1 MGSEVLGSRYL
12 LDERIGQGGM
22 GVVWRGHDHTTGAQY
37 AIKVLRPEY
46 AADPASVGRFVRERT
61 ALMSLRHP
69 NVVAIRDMIMEGDR
83 LALVMDFISGGD
95 LASHQHRRGGKLSP
109 QEAADVAA
117 QIADAL
123 AAAHKAGIV
132 HRDLKPA
139 NVLVDG
145 DRFALADFGIARI
158 ADHPSSTTKGTIIG
172 TISYMAPEV
181 IAGDEPTTACDVY
194 ALGITLH
201 ELLTGTPP
209 FTGNVPAILHDH
221 VYTLAPRPAG
231 IPDPLWDVISGC
243 LGKDPAARPTAAA
256 LAQTL
261 HALAQSA
268 YSAPAQSAYS
278 APVRDRAPEPS
289 REYRPENASRTAM
302 PYTAKD
308 TRTPAA
314 PGPFE
319 GATHTMRRPPTQ
331 DQATWGQLPVE
342 GPGNVS
348 GDNYRQLAVPATPS
362 DPNEPPERADK
373 RSRPRRRLALMAGA
387 AAVLIIGGTWF
398 ALNGLGSSGS
408 ASKAGTSTDP
418 VAAGLIASR
427 TPAPRTKPTASVS
440 RTATRPASASA
451 QSPELGTTHA
461 TQSAT
466 SPASPS
472 SGSSGANGGS
482 GGGQTSG
489 PQSACSATKTQ
500 TGVSSPKQ
508 TRACIQA
515 EGSSLTLKGSLSTV
529 PSDLPADEQE
539 QVELVLAT
547 PSGDVGR
554 YLSGD
559 CSPGTCSWTITVT
572 EPAGKYEVRADFV
585 IGGSDQ
591 FQGDDTAYVT
601 VS

>member
-22 GVVWRGHDHTTGAQY
+22 GVVWRGRDHGTGAHY

-69 NVVAIRDMIMEGDR
+69 NVVAIHDMIMEGDR

-123 AAAHKAGIV
+123 AAAHAAGIV

-172 TISYMAPEV
+172 TVAYMAPEV
-181 IAGDEPTTACDVY
+181 ISGHEPTAACDVY

-201 ELLTGTPP
+201 ELLTGAPP
-209 FTGNVPAILHDH
+209 FTGNVAAILHDH

-243 LGKDPAARPTAAA
+243 LSKDPAGRPTAAA

-261 HALAQSA
+261 HALAQLA
-268 YSAPAQSAYS
+268 YSAPA
-278 APVRDRAPEPS
+278 RDQAPEQS
-289 REYRPENASRTAM
+289 QEYRPGTASRTAM
-302 PYTAKD
+302 PYAALN
-308 TRTPAA
+308 TRTPAG

-319 GATHTMRRPPTQ
+319 DATHTVRRRPTQ
-331 DQATWGQLPVE
+331 DQATWGQLQVD

-348 GDNYRQLAVPATPS
+348 GDNNSRLEAPTPS
-362 DPNEPPERADK
+362 DPNRPPERADK
-373 RSRPRRRLALMAGA
+373 RSRPGRRVAAIAAA
-387 AAVLIIGGTWF
+387 AAVLIMGGVWL
-398 ALNGLGSSGS
+398 ALNGSGSSGS
-408 ASKAGTSTDP
+408 ASKASTDP
-418 VAAGLIASR
+418 VAAGLVASR
-427 TPAPRTKPTASVS
+427 TPPPRTKPPASVS
-440 RTATRPASASA
+440 RTATVPASASA
-451 QSPELGTTHA
+451 PSPELGTAHA

-482 GGGQTSG
+482 GDGQTSG

-508 TRACIQA
+508 TRACIQT
-515 EGSSLTLKGSLSTV
+515 EGSSLTLEGWLSTV
-529 PSDLPADEQE
+529 PSNLPADEQE

-601 VS
+601 AS

>member
-22 GVVWRGHDHTTGAQY
+22 GVVWRGHDHGTGAHY

-61 ALMSLRHP
+61 ALLSLRHP
-69 NVVAIRDMIMEGDR
+69 NVVAVHDMIMEGDR
-83 LALVMDFISGGD
+83 LALVMDLISGGD
-95 LASHQHRRGGKLSP
+95 LASHQRRRGGKLSP
-109 QEAADVAA
+109 PEAADVAA

-123 AAAHKAGIV
+123 AAAHTAGIV

-158 ADHPSSTTKGTIIG
+158 ADHPSSTTKGTVIG
-172 TISYMAPEV
+172 TVAYMAPEV
-181 IAGDEPTTACDVY
+181 IAGHEPTAACDVY

-201 ELLTGTPP
+201 ELLTGAPP
-209 FTGNVPAILHDH
+209 FTGNVGAILHDH

-231 IPDPLWDVISGC
+231 IPDPLWDVTSGC
-243 LGKDPAARPTAAA
+243 LNKDPAARPTAAA

-268 YSAPAQSAYS
+268 YSVPA
-278 APVRDRAPEPS
+278 RDQAPEQSQEHGPG
-289 REYRPENASRTAM
+289 TAM
-302 PYTAKD
+302 PYAAQS
-308 TRTPAA
+308 TRMPAG
-314 PGPFE
+314 PGPFDD
-319 GATHTMRRPPTQ
+319 ATHTVRRPLTQ
-331 DQATWGQLPVE
+331 DQATWGQLPVD
-342 GPGNVS
+342 GPENVS
-348 GDNYRQLAVPATPS
+348 GDNNRWPAVPAPS
-362 DPNEPPERADK
+362 DPDEPLERAGK
-373 RSRPRRRLALMAGA
+373 RSRLGRRVAAIGA
-387 AAVLIIGGTWF
+387 ATAVLILGGIWL
-398 ALNGLGSSGS
+398 ALNGSGSSGATS
-408 ASKAGTSTDP
+408 TSTDP
-418 VAAGLIASR
+418 VAAGLVASR
-427 TPAPRTKPTASVS
+427 TPPPSIKPTASGS
-440 RTATRPASASA
+440 RTATMPDSTSAP
-451 QSPELGTTHA
+451 SPQLGTAQASSVPAGHA

-466 SPASPS
+466 SQARPS

-482 GGGQTSG
+482 AGGQASG

-515 EGSSLTLKGSLSTV
+515 EGSSLTLEGWLSTV
-529 PSDLPADEQE
+529 PSNLPADEQE

-559 CSPGTCSWTITVT
+559 CSPGTCSWTTTVT

-601 VS
+601 IS

>member
-22 GVVWRGHDHTTGAQY
+22 GVVWRGRDHGTGAHY

-61 ALMSLRHP
+61 ALLSLRHP
-69 NVVAIRDMIMEGDR
+69 NVVAVHDMIMEGDR
-83 LALVMDFISGGD
+83 LALVMDLISGGD
-95 LASHQHRRGGKLSP
+95 LASHQRRRGGTLSP
-109 QEAADVAA
+109 QEATDVAA

-123 AAAHKAGIV
+123 AAAHTAGIV

-158 ADHPSSTTKGTIIG
+158 ADHPSSTTKGTVIG
-172 TISYMAPEV
+172 TVAYMAPEV
-181 IAGDEPTTACDVY
+181 IAGHEPTAACDVY
-194 ALGITLH
+194 ALGVTLH
-201 ELLTGTPP
+201 ELLTGAPP
-209 FTGNVPAILHDH
+209 FTGNVAAILHDH
-221 VYTLAPRPAG
+221 VYTLVPRPAG
-231 IPDPLWDVISGC
+231 IPDPLWDVTSGC
-243 LGKDPAARPTAAA
+243 LNKDPAGRPTAAA

-268 YSAPAQSAYS
+268 YSAPA
-278 APVRDRAPEPS
+278 RDQAPEQPQ
-289 REYRPENASRTAM
+289 EYRPGTASRTAM
-302 PYTAKD
+302 PYAVPS
-308 TRTPAA
+308 TRMPAG
-314 PGPFE
+314 PGPFDD
-319 GATHTMRRPPTQ
+319 ATHTVRRPPTQ
-331 DQATWGQLPVE
+331 DQATWGQLQVDEPQDA
-342 GPGNVS
+342 S
-348 GDNYRQLAVPATPS
+348 GDNNRWLAVPPPS
-362 DPNEPPERADK
+362 DPDEPLERADK
-373 RSRPRRRLALMAGA
+373 RPRPGRRVA
-387 AAVLIIGGTWF
+387 AIAAATAVLILGGIWL
-398 ALNGLGSSGS
+398 ALNGSGSSGS
-408 ASKAGTSTDP
+408 TSTSTDP
-418 VAAGLIASR
+418 VAAGLVASR
-427 TPAPRTKPTASVS
+427 TPPPSTKPTASRS
-440 RTATRPASASA
+440 RTATRPDSTSAP
-451 QSPELGTTHA
+451 SPQLGTGPASSVPT

-466 SPASPS
+466 SPARPS

-515 EGSSLTLKGSLSTV
+515 EGSSLTLEGTLSTV

-559 CSPGTCSWTITVT
+559 CSPGTCSWTTTVT
-572 EPAGKYEVRADFV
+572 EPAGKYEVRADLV

-601 VS
+601 VG

>member
-12 LDERIGQGGM
+12 LDECIGQGGM
-22 GVVWRGHDHTTGAQY
+22 GVVWRGRDHRTGARY

-61 ALMSLRHP
+61 ALLSLRHP
-69 NVVAIRDMIMEGDR
+69 NVVAIHDMIMEGDR
-83 LALVMDFISGGD
+83 LALVMDLISGGD
-95 LASHQHRRGGKLSP
+95 LASHQRRRGGKLSP
-109 QEAADVAA
+109 QEATDVAA

-123 AAAHKAGIV
+123 AAAHAAGIV

-158 ADHPSSTTKGTIIG
+158 ADHPSSTTKGTVIG
-172 TISYMAPEV
+172 TVAYMAPEV
-181 IAGDEPTTACDVY
+181 IAGHEPTAACDVY

-209 FTGNVPAILHDH
+209 FTGNVAAILHDH
-221 VYTLAPRPAG
+221 VYTLAPRPVG
-231 IPDPLWDVISGC
+231 IPDSLWKVTSDC
-243 LGKDPAARPTAAA
+243 LDKDPAGRPTAAA

-268 YSAPAQSAYS
+268 YSAPA
-278 APVRDRAPEPS
+278 RDQAPEQS
-289 REYRPENASRTAM
+289 QGHRPETVSRTAM
-302 PYTAKD
+302 PYPAQN
-308 TRTPAA
+308 TRAPAV
-314 PGPFE
+314 PRPSE
-319 GATHTMRRPPTQ
+319 DATHTVRRPPTQ
-331 DQATWGQLPVE
+331 DQATWGQLQVD
-342 GPGNVS
+342 GPENVS
-348 GDNYRQLAVPATPS
+348 GDNNRWLAVPAPS
-362 DPNEPPERADK
+362 DPNEPPKRADK
-373 RSRPRRRLALMAGA
+373 RSRPGRRIAAIAAA
-387 AAVLIIGGTWF
+387 AAVLIMGGIWL
-398 ALNGLGSSGS
+398 ALNGSGSSGS

-418 VAAGLIASR
+418 VSAGLVANR
-427 TPAPRTKPTASVS
+427 TPPPRTKPTASVS
-440 RTATRPASASA
+440 RTATMPDSTSAPSPEPGTAQASSVPSA
-451 QSPELGTTHA
+451 QA

-466 SPASPS
+466 SPAPPS

-482 GGGQTSG
+482 
-489 PQSACSATKTQ
+489 QSACSATKTQ

-515 EGSSLTLKGSLSTV
+515 EGSSLTLEGWLSTV
-529 PSDLPADEQE
+529 PSNLPADEQE